1 MKTNN
6 IIFSICL
13 FVFAL
18 AVIGSVV
25 NSIINYDTV
34 VSTFESLGY
43 PVYLIHLLGVA
54 QIIGL
59 VLIILNK
66 DQLLVEWV
74 YAGFFMNFL
83 LGCFAHLAVNSGNGA
98 SAVVCIIIL
107 FVTYVQSKKVRVFKN
122 ESAPIGNPNFTN
134 NVGA

>member
-1 MKTNN
+1 MKSNKL
-6 IIFSICL
+6 IFSICL
-13 FVFAL
+13 FIFAT

-34 VSTFESLGY
+34 VATFQTLGY
-43 PVYLIHLLGVA
+43 PVYLIHLLGTA

-59 VLIILNK
+59 ILIIFNK

-98 SAVVCIIIL
+98 SAVVCIVIL
-107 FVTYVQSKKVRVFKN
+107 LVTYVQSKKARAFKD
-122 ESAPIGNPNFTN
+122 ESAQFRNPNFTTKAN
-134 NVGA
+134 T